1 MQFSLCSG
9 LRQQCG
15 GQLLWGLP
23 AAWPPLS
30 CSMSSRRACRESKIK
45 RISRKKET
53 AKRRN
58 KKKRRNGQR
67 WTAGTTCSLRHFLML
82 VSFFIVMT
90 LYLLGHSLASE
101 AARSLWAAREATETV
116 ERRTEEDVFGF
127 RSLHY
132 HYSALL
138 PQGTRPEYYN

>member
-15 GQLLWGLP
+15 GQLLWGPP

-30 CSMSSRRACRESKIK
+30 CSRSSRRACRESKIK

-53 AKRRN
+53 GKRRN
-58 KKKRRNGQR
+58 KKKRRNGKR
-67 WTAGTTCSLRHFLML
+67 WTAGRTCSLRHFLML
-82 VSFFIVMT
+82 VLFLLWWYCIYGRT
-90 LYLLGHSLASE
+90 LLASE
-101 AARSLWAAREATETV
+101 AAGSLWAAGEATETV

-127 RSLHY
+127 RSLYY

-138 PQGTRPEYYN
+138 PQGTRPEYSN